1 MSRRSWKRKSFR
13 EPNRTLKED
22 KNMKYSNINELDQ
35 RIEKIISQTV
45 KHYYTDWKNYD
56 RPKYMGLKGSDKK
69 EDKKVILIARSCG
82 TYLVRIEDIKNN
94 DNWAITIYEYY
105 QTQEHAT
112 YYYININ
119 SYEVKKIDPAA
130 FNIKAA

>member
-1 MSRRSWKRKSFR
+1 
-13 EPNRTLKED
+13 
-22 KNMKYSNINELDQ
+22 MKYSNINELDQ
-35 RIEKIISQTV
+35 RIENIISRTV

-56 RPKYMGLKGSDKK
+56 RPKYMGLKGSEDQA
-69 EDKKVILIARSCG
+69 DKKVILIARSCG
-82 TYLVRIEDIKNN
+82 TYLVRTEDIKAG
-94 DNWAITIYEYY
+94 DAWATTIYEYY

-119 SYEVKKIDPAA
+119 NYEVKKIDPAA

>member
-1 MSRRSWKRKSFR
+1 
-13 EPNRTLKED
+13 
-22 KNMKYSNINELDQ
+22 MKYKTINELDQ
-35 RIEKIISQTV
+35 RIENIISRTV

-94 DNWAITIYEYY
+94 DDWAVTLYKYFQE
-105 QTQEHAT
+105 QEHAT

-119 SYEVKKIDPAA
+119 NYEVKKIDPAA